1 MPCLSPV
8 FEGMVGETEYSFG
21 CRRQKVCVCLS
32 PGILPVAVYEL
43 PHPLK
48 FIAACQTAR
57 LIARKSSMASF
68 VWRAFLSM
76 ALLTLSVMIYA
87 CCNHSAPT
95 AGASTPR
102 SCFLLPDESMV
113 CTNLS
118 LEGRELNTGR
128 FKVIAATF
136 QIQNTFIVQHK

>member
-1 MPCLSPV
+1 MCLS
-8 FEGMVGETEYSFG
+8 S
-21 CRRQKVCVCLS
+21 
-32 PGILPVAVYEL
+32 GILPVAVYTL

-48 FIAACQTAR
+48 FITACQTAR

-95 AGASTPR
+95 TGASTPR
-102 SCFLLPDESMV
+102 SCFLLVEEPMMYS
-113 CTNLS
+113 NLS
-118 LEGRELNTGR
+118 LEGRQLNTEI
-128 FKVIAATF
+128 FKGIADFSDSEQLYCQT
-136 QIQNTFIVQHK
+136 QTDGN

>member
-8 FEGMVGETEYSFG
+8 VKGMVKHSIAVVAGD
-21 CRRQKVCVCLS
+21 RRCVCLS
-32 PGILPVAVYEL
+32 PGILPVAVYKL

-48 FIAACQTAR
+48 FITACQIAR

-95 AGASTPR
+95 TGASTPR
-102 SCFLLPDESMV
+102 SCFLLPDEPMM

-118 LEGRELNTGR
+118 LAGKGAEYRN
-128 FKVIAATF
+128 I
-136 QIQNTFIVQHK
+136 